1 MNKDELCTGVVG
13 LIGEPFEIETESQFD
28 SATITFKIDSSKL
41 GETSFDNLMFLWYD
55 EENQRFV
62 ELDTVFDGENETVSV
77 TTTHFSKYMIVDR
90 TVWYEA
96 WEKEIDYNPGSSVT
110 TYYTVLAIDCSG
122 SMKSN
127 DPIIYNN
134 NISFNAA
141 LKTSFSLF
149 DQSVLDDETIC
160 TRVVFLSDGESSYDK
175 KYITTA
181 QTNDIIIHGI
191 GLGGS
196 SDDEVLADMSVST
209 GGVFQKADKSEMLS
223 ELYEKIYIYD
233 QFDKTDTDGD
243 GLYDIV
249 ETAGIRLCNGQIIY
263 TDPNLPDSDGDELDD
278 VDYTPKEVNPYISY
292 VFCPLNGDDF
302 LQEEAETRKKAMTN
316 IENKTVQLMPTVSG
330 ADFKD
335 RWDIMG

>member
-1 MNKDELCTGVVG
+1 
-13 LIGEPFEIETESQFD
+13 
-28 SATITFKIDSSKL
+28 
-41 GETSFDNLMFLWYD
+41 
-55 EENQRFV
+55 
-62 ELDTVFDGENETVSV
+62 
-77 TTTHFSKYMIVDR
+77 
-90 TVWYEA
+90 
-96 WEKEIDYNPGSSVT
+96 
-110 TYYTVLAIDCSG
+110 
-122 SMKSN
+122 
-127 DPIIYNN
+127 
-134 NISFNAA
+134 
-141 LKTSFSLF
+141 
-149 DQSVLDDETIC
+149 
-160 TRVVFLSDGESSYDK
+160 
-175 KYITTA
+175 
-181 QTNDIIIHGI
+181 
-191 GLGGS
+191 
-196 SDDEVLADMSVST
+196 MSVST

-233 QFDKTDTDGD
+233 QFDKTDADGD

-292 VFCPLNGDDF
+292 VFYPLNGDDF